1 MKLSE
6 QVYINLVLTI
16 STCTQYYRP
25 YASTVYDND
34 NADGDN
40 DYYDDDNDNHKLL
53 CR

>member
-6 QVYINLVLTI
+6 TGVHNLVLTI